1 MKRATPL
8 NSFADLNLSTELMQ
22 AIEELGYTTPS
33 PIQAGALP
41 ILLKNESDFIG
52 QAATGTGKTA
62 AFGIPLIEHCSVK
75 KGAVQGLIL
84 CPTREL
90 AIQVSEQ
97 IELLGKYKGIHAVA
111 IYGGAGY
118 DKQIQGLKQGLQVVV
133 GTPGRILDH
142 IRRGTLKLGAVKNV
156 ILDEADEMI
165 SMGFKE
171 DLETILEEIPKGVHT
186 WLFSATMSR
195 QVRSVAEKYL
205 SNPEQVTVNKQE
217 MLSSSVEQVYFPTHE
232 SDKPEVLGKI
242 IEAADDFYGIVFCQ
256 TKSLVVDLT
265 EYLQKRGFSVDC
277 LHGDMNQAGRER
289 TMTNFRERRI
299 KVLVCTDVAS
309 RGLDVKNVT
318 HVVNYSIPREFDIYV
333 HRIGRTARG
342 GSAGIAMSLVT
353 PSQRGLIRRIE
364 ELTNARVSEG
374 KIPKRKDIA
383 YKKVSAALAKFDAQ
397 EFHARA
403 VESLSETW
411 RERLEGMD
419 KFEIAGRFLS
429 MQYKDLFSERDPAQN
444 EKLRDSRPKMDGR
457 GPPSRSSERAG
468 GSGERSRAASRD
480 GGSRDGARRDSR
492 SGGGSPAAAADRV
505 RRGRD
510 DKRRR

>member
-1 MKRATPL
+1 MTHL
-8 NSFADLNLSTELMQ
+8 NSFEDLNLSPELMQ

-41 ILLKNESDFIG
+41 ILLQNKTDFIG

-62 AFGIPLIEHCSVK
+62 AFGIPLIELCSAK
-75 KGAVQGLIL
+75 MGGVQGLIM

-97 IELLGKYKGIHAVA
+97 IDLLGKHKGVRSVA
-111 IYGGAGY
+111 IYGGAAY
-118 DKQIQGLKQGLQVVV
+118 DKQIQGLKQGLQIVV
-133 GTPGRILDH
+133 GTPGRLLDH
-142 IRRGTLKLGAVKNV
+142 VRRGTLKLAGVKTV
-156 ILDEADEMI
+156 VLDEADEMI

-171 DLETILEEIPKGVHT
+171 DLETILEEVPKDGVHT

-205 SNPEQVTVNKQE
+205 DKPEQVTVNKQE
-217 MLSSSVEQVYFPTHE
+217 MLSSSVEQIYFPTHE
-232 SDKPEVLGKI
+232 SDKPEVLAKI
-242 IEAADDFYGIVFCQ
+242 IEAAEDFYGIVFCQ

-265 EYLQKRGFSVDC
+265 EYLQKRGFNVDC

-289 TMTNFRERRI
+289 TMTSFRDRRV

-318 HVVNYSIPREFDIYV
+318 HVINYSIPREFDIYV

-342 GSAGIAMSLVT
+342 GSAGLAMSLVT
-353 PSQRGLIRRIE
+353 PSQRSLIRRIE
-364 ELTNARVSEG
+364 ELTNARVTEG

-383 YKKVSAALAKFDAQ
+383 VKKVTAALSKFDAQ

-403 VESLSETW
+403 VESLSDSW
-411 RERLEGMD
+411 RERLDGMD
-419 KFEIAGRFLS
+419 KLEIAGRFLS
-429 MQYKDLFSERDPAQN
+429 MQFKDLFAERDPAQN
-444 EKLRDSRPKMDGR
+444 EKLRDSRPKGDDR
-457 GPPSRSSERAG
+457 GPPRSGGDRGRSSSSRGDGPRGDSRSSSARG
-468 GSGERSRAASRD
+468 DSRRSAPS
-480 GGSRDGARRDSR
+480 DGA
-492 SGGGSPAAAADRV
+492 